1 MLPAD
6 VDPSLESFGV
16 SFVGLARLRW
26 LWLGSQLVVV
36 LAVWAWGGWPM
47 SVSAGLGLVAAG
59 LLSNI
64 ALEWLLKVRSAQQEW
79 VLAMALMLDVGLLTA
94 LLAVTGGAYNP
105 FSSLYILYV
114 TFGALV
120 LGGGWTWAL
129 VAASAA
135 GYSALYLMDVTPP
148 GGHHGDHMQLHLAG
162 MWAAF
167 VVVGPVVAFGIG
179 RLRAALR
186 ENQARLDR
194 ARQIAQRREKLASL
208 GTLAAGAAHEL
219 ATPLATVAVVA
230 RELERHAD
238 GAVSGDGALIRQ
250 EIARCDVIL
259 RQLADDVGAG
269 TGEAARLLPLGELVD
284 LALERL
290 KRQADVE
297 VVLPE
302 ALEER
307 AVNVPARQ
315 VVRAL
320 ESMLSNALDASALDQ
335 QVILSVT
342 LEDALRLEVLDR
354 GVGMDAATLAR
365 VGEPFF
371 TTKEVGDGTGLGVF
385 HARSVLESLGG
396 ELKLESAPGQGT
408 RATLILPGV

>member
-1 MLPAD
+1 MHRAAD
-6 VDPSLESFGV
+6 PPLESLGV
-16 SFVGLARLRW
+16 TFVGLARLRW
-26 LWLGSQLVVV
+26 LWLSCQLMVV

-47 SVSAGLGLVAAG
+47 RVGVALGLVSAG

-64 ALEWLLKVRSAQQEW
+64 ALEWVVRVNRAKREW
-79 VLAMALMLDVGLLTA
+79 GLAAVFLLDVGLLTA
-94 LLAVTGGAYNP
+94 LLAATGGAYNP

-114 TFGALV
+114 AFGALI

-129 VAASAA
+129 VAAAA
-135 GYSALYLMDVTPP
+135 VGYSALYLLDIHPP
-148 GGHHGDHMQLHLAG
+148 GGHHADHMQLHLAG

-179 RLRAALR
+179 RLRVALR
-186 ENQARLDR
+186 ENRVRLDS
-194 ARQIAQRREKLASL
+194 ARQVAQRREKLASL

-238 GAVSGDGALIRQ
+238 GAVAGDAALIRQ
-250 EIARCDVIL
+250 EIARCDRIL

-269 TGEAARLLPLGELVD
+269 RGEAPAATTVGELVD
-284 LALERL
+284 LSLERL
-290 KRQADVE
+290 TRQTDIE

-302 ALEER
+302 ALEEHPLTLP
-307 AVNVPARQ
+307 VRQ
-315 VVRAL
+315 VSRAL
-320 ESMLSNALDASALDQ
+320 ESVLANALDASSLSG
-335 QVILSVT
+335 QVILTVS
-342 LEDALRLEVLDR
+342 LDGDLFLEVRDS

-396 ELKLESAPGQGT
+396 ELTLDSALGKGT
-408 RATLILPGV
+408 RATLRIPGV